1 MKIFKV
7 LITMWILASASSA
20 FAASC
25 AEIRVQLENEKPVT
39 ALRRLAGA
47 GCLGDDADEDAHTQ
61 RAKKLFDTAAKVE
74 GKERAKISEVTLS
87 AEESRALTLAVL
99 RIADDYLGTLKG
111 TNEVTTL
118 RAQVQQ
124 AIRDRAEGVE
134 SATQRISYWTWDGTQ
149 ASLGATGIDVT
160 AADRPTGEGLLRGA
174 RLAERAFT
182 PGQAGAIQAA
192 AARAATRDAR
202 WRSYFADARSQ
213 YPWELFINSRVYAS
227 GPRRGQG
234 VGGPPDSQLIVLHP
248 DIAMQYVRSA
258 DSGDRF
264 KPALLLEVVGYNRW
278 SWGTDNKPQNA
289 WGASVVRTYAD
300 TSSVKSSGWGLAIHR
315 NSKYTLTLASG
326 GGNAAVLLSIDLA
339 GSVTSASEAWR
350 DEFRVGR

>member
-1 MKIFKV
+1 MNF
-7 LITMWILASASSA
+7 L
-20 FAASC
+20 FAALFFFNGQVFAQTC
-25 AEIRVQLENEKPVT
+25 PEIRAQLENEKPVT

-47 GCLGDDADEDAHTQ
+47 GCLGDDADDNPATQ
-61 RAKKLFDTAAKVE
+61 RAKRLFDTAAKVE
-74 GKERAKISEVTLS
+74 GQERAKIREVTLS

-99 RIADDYLGTLKG
+99 RIADDYLASLKQ

-118 RAQVQQ
+118 RTDIQQ

-160 AADRPTGEGLLRGA
+160 AADLPTGEGLLRGA

-182 PGQAGAIQAA
+182 PGQAQAIQAA

-227 GPRRGQG
+227 GPRGERG
-234 VGGPPDSQLIVLHP
+234 VGGPPESQLIVLHP

-315 NSKYTLTLASG
+315 NGKYTLTIASLG
-326 GGNAAVLLSIDLA
+326 GKAAVLFSIDLA
-339 GSVTSASEAWR
+339 GAVTGASEAWR
-350 DEFRVGR
+350 DEFRIGR